1 MTPWQAVTSFGDS
14 ALLLPVIVWMAAC
27 QLAVAPYR
35 RDGWRWIVAAVACG
49 GMVSLS
55 KLLFM
60 AWGVAPAGIDYT
72 GFSGHTALAIVVWTA
87 FGALVGRGMRW
98 RALPIVAGA
107 LLGAAVGA
115 SRLALKVHSPSEVW
129 LGALLGGIVAA
140 WFVVGMSKAAPA
152 DRRATLWRLTLLAG
166 TLAISLLCY
175 GRVFPSQHLLQDIAL
190 WLSGHAHVFT
200 RAPSVP

>member
-1 MTPWQAVTSFGDS
+1 MTFWQAVTSLGDS

-27 QLAVAPYR
+27 QVAVAPYR
-35 RDGWRWIVAAVACG
+35 RDGWRWIVTAVACG

-72 GFSGHTALAIVVWTA
+72 GFSGHTALAITVWTA
-87 FGALVGRGMRW
+87 FGALAGRGMRW
-98 RALPIVAGA
+98 RILPIAAGA
-107 LLGAAVGA
+107 LLGIAVGA

-129 LGALLGGIVAA
+129 LGALLGAIVAA
-140 WFVVGMSKAAPA
+140 WFVVGMSKAAPT
-152 DRRATLWRLTLLAG
+152 DRRATAWRLTLLGG
-166 TLAISLLCY
+166 TLAIGLVCY

-190 WLSGHAHVFT
+190 WLSGHGQVFT
-200 RAPSVP
+200 RTPAH